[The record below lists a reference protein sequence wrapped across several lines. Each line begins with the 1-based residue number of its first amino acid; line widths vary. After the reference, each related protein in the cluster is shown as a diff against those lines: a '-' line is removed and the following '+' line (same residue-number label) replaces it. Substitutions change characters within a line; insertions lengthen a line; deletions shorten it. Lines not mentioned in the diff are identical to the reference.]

1 MLLFTP
7 IIILT
12 NYFLYYKNSNKN
24 YPLRAHYGT
33 IKTED
38 KTCENLMAETISFMA
53 TIAIT
58 YAALEAN
65 SILITF
71 SKMTVNNH
79 TKKRLK
85 SRI

>member
-1 MLLFTP
+1 
-7 IIILT
+7 
-12 NYFLYYKNSNKN
+12 
-24 YPLRAHYGT
+24 
-33 IKTED
+33 
-38 KTCENLMAETISFMA
+38 MAETISFMA

-71 SKMTVNNH
+71 SKMTVNNY
-79 TKKRLK
+79 TIKQLK

>member
-1 MLLFTP
+1 M
-7 IIILT
+7 
-12 NYFLYYKNSNKN
+12 
-24 YPLRAHYGT
+24 
-33 IKTED
+33 ED

-65 SILITF
+65 SILINFPKT
-71 SKMTVNNH
+71 TVNNH

-85 SRI
+85 IRI